1 MKDSRINN
9 NPVNQNKHI
18 YKCITVN
25 YECGWNIPCDYY
37 INRTSY
43 KPDIKYFSTKKS
55 KWKAQVGIQIID
67 ENARKVFES
76 MCMTDYI
83 FRGISSYSIDH
94 SAIHQAFNETYN
106 KKAITLC
113 QNSIKINAKKLDF

>member
-1 MKDSRINN
+1 MIDSRIQD
-9 NPVNQNKHI
+9 NPVNQNKSL

-25 YECGWNIPCDYY
+25 YECGWDIPCDYY

-67 ENARKVFES
+67 ENARSVFDR

-94 SAIHQAFNETYN
+94 SAIHTAYN
-106 KKAITLC
+106 IYK
-113 QNSIKINAKKLDF
+113 NIKV